1 MDITGKKILD
11 VTCGSRSIWFNKTNP
26 LAVYCD
32 IRRETH
38 ELKWIKQCRTRP
50 CVIDPDM
57 LADFTDLPFPD
68 NEFSLVVM
76 DPTHL
81 EGLTE
86 KSWARM
92 KYGTL
97 SGDWETI
104 LKEGFDECMRV
115 LKPDGVLVFK
125 WSEVQI
131 PTAHILEVIGKQ
143 PLFGHKS
150 GKKSNTNWLCFMKG
164 A

>member
-1 MDITGKKILD
+1 MEKKILD
-11 VTCGSRSIWFNKTNP
+11 VTCGSRSIWFNKNHP

-32 IRRETH
+32 IRQETN
-38 ELKWIKQCRTRP
+38 ELKWIKQGRTSP
-50 CVIDPDM
+50 CVVDPDVI
-57 LADFTDLPFPD
+57 ADFTDLPFPD

-76 DPTHL
+76 DPPHL
-81 EGLTE
+81 EGLSE

-97 SGDWETI
+97 PGDWEI
-104 LKEGFDECMRV
+104 VLKEGFNECMRV

-125 WSEVQI
+125 WSEVRI
-131 PTAHILEVIGKQ
+131 PTSKLLEALGHE

-150 GKKSNTNWLCFMKG
+150 GKKSNTNWLCFMKVS
-164 A
+164 